1 MGCPMKTDHLENLD
15 IDGRLILR
23 WVLKQIVMGWCG
35 LE

>member
-1 MGCPMKTDHLENLD
+1 MKTDHLENLD

-23 WVLKQIVMGWCG
+23 RVLKPTEMGWCG